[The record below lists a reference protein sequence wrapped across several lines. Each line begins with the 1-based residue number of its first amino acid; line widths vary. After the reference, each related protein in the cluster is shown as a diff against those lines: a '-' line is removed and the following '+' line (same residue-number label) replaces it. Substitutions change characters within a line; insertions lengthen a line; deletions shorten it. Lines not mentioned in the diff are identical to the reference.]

1 MDLQIKKEEV
11 EKEYENITNQIKI
24 KQEAINKELAELM
37 QEQYRLQGE
46 YRLVIELLNEIN
58 NDEQAK
64 G

>member
-1 MDLQIKKEEV
+1 MDLQIKKEEL

-24 KQEAINKELAELM
+24 KQETINKELAELM

>member
-1 MDLQIKKEEV
+1 MDLQIKKEKL

>member
-1 MDLQIKKEEV
+1 MDLQIKKEEP

-24 KQEAINKELAELM
+24 KQEAINKELAEFM

>member
-1 MDLQIKKEEV
+1 MDLQIKKEEL

>member
-1 MDLQIKKEEV
+1 MNLQSKKEEL

>member
-1 MDLQIKKEEV
+1 MDLQIKKEEL

-37 QEQYRLQGE
+37 QEQYRLRGE

-58 NDEQAK
+58 NDEEDK

>member
-1 MDLQIKKEEV
+1 MDLQIKKEEL

-46 YRLVIELLNEIN
+46 YRLVIELLNKIN

>member
-1 MDLQIKKEEV
+1 MDLQIKKEEL

-58 NDEQAK
+58 NDEQAT

>member
-1 MDLQIKKEEV
+1 MNLQSKKEEL
-11 EKEYENITNQIKI
+11 EKRYENITNQIQE
-24 KQEAINKELAELM
+24 KQETVNKEIAELV
-37 QEQYRLQGE
+37 QEQCRLQGE